1 MDVAIKELSQLD
13 ATCKILDDKS
23 KTYNDYEK
31 TLGLGVT
38 RFESLENMK
47 LDLSLRFTMWKSLKE
62 WKDLITTWKDGKF
75 TDINTEE
82 IRTKGEFY
90 TKIVNR
96 CTKNLR
102 QNPILDELRKLVF
115 DFRDTM
121 PIVIAL
127 RNKNL
132 KDYHWQD
139 IETTVG

>member
-82 IRTKGEFY
+82 IHIF
-90 TKIVNR
+90 
-96 CTKNLR
+96 
-102 QNPILDELRKLVF
+102 F
-115 DFRDTM
+115 
-121 PIVIAL
+121 
-127 RNKNL
+127 
-132 KDYHWQD
+132 
-139 IETTVG
+139 